1 MVKIT
6 DSSRAVVRTSMGN
19 LTLSFIA
26 DKAPRTVENFVKLAH
41 KGFYDGLTFHRVLK
55 DFMIQGGCP
64 KGDGSGGPGYTIRP
78 EFNDTPHV
86 KGVVSMA
93 RSNDPHSAGCQFF
106 IMHGEARYLDSRYTA
121 FAKVEDGDAVLDKIA
136 DVPTNMEMRFNET
149 SVPRDPIYI
158 NGIDLTDV
166 EFDEDEGAEGKPDA
180 QASSGNKSGGKSGG
194 SDGGD
199 GKSKGGRGRSRGARN
214 ESSDN
219 DGADESADKSDK
231 ADKDKAESKPAPK
244 GRGSRSKSKDA
255 DAKDSAKADSDKSDD
270 GDAADEK
277 PKTKRAPRKKAAR
290 RSSPKTKAAKSKADD
305 KNED

>member
-19 LTLSFIA
+19 LTLSFLT
-26 DKAPRTVENFVKLAH
+26 DKAPRTAENFVKLAH

-55 DFMIQGGCP
+55 DFMVQGGCP

-93 RSNDPHSAGCQFF
+93 RSNDPHSAGSQFF

-121 FAKVEDGDAVLDKIA
+121 FAKIEDGMQVLDKIA

-158 NGIDLTDV
+158 NGVDLDGV
-166 EFDEDEGAEGKPDA
+166 EFDEDEGADRKPDA
-180 QASSGNKSGGKSGG
+180 KSGDDDGDDAPKSKGGKKSGGRGKRDDDGG
-194 SDGGD
+194 DDEGD
-199 GKSKGGRGRSRGARN
+199 GKSGAQSGTKSGGRGRG
-214 ESSDN
+214 
-219 DGADESADKSDK
+219 G
-231 ADKDKAESKPAPK
+231 
-244 GRGSRSKSKDA
+244 RSKAK
-255 DAKDSAKADSDKSDD
+255 AKDDD
-270 GDAADEK
+270 GDAKSKKADAGDKDGDDK
-277 PKTKRAPRKKAAR
+277 PAAKRGTRKKAASR
-290 RSSPKTKAAKSKADD
+290 GGSKSKAAKSKADD
-305 KNED
+305 KSED

>member
-19 LTLSFIA
+19 LTLSFLT
-26 DKAPRTVENFVKLAH
+26 DKAPRTAENFVKLAH

-55 DFMIQGGCP
+55 DFMVQGGCP

-93 RSNDPHSAGCQFF
+93 RSNDPHSAGSQFF

-121 FAKVEDGDAVLDKIA
+121 FAKIEDGMQVLDKIA

-158 NGIDLTDV
+158 NGVDLEGV
-166 EFDEDEGAEGKPDA
+166 EFDEDEGADRKPDA
-180 QASSGNKSGGKSGG
+180 KAGADDDGDDAPKSKGGKKSGGRGKRDDDGGDDEGDGQADGKSGAQSGAQSGGKSGG
-194 SDGGD
+194 RGR
-199 GKSKGGRGRSRGARN
+199 GGRS
-214 ESSDN
+214 
-219 DGADESADKSDK
+219 K
-231 ADKDKAESKPAPK
+231 AK
-244 GRGSRSKSKDA
+244 
-255 DAKDSAKADSDKSDD
+255 AKDGD
-270 GDAADEK
+270 GDAKSKKADAGDKDGDDK
-277 PKTKRAPRKKAAR
+277 PAAKRGTRKKAASR
-290 RSSPKTKAAKSKADD
+290 GGSKSKAAKSKADD
-305 KNED
+305 KSED